1 MNSARRVF
9 AILSCLSVLA
19 VASLAQEDKAVLTG
33 TATDPSHAT
42 IPDAVVEVNNNLTGF
57 RRIVKTN
64 ESGSYYLGGLPIG
77 LYNVTVS
84 KAGFQT
90 ARFESVQMEVGQTR
104 TIDIQMKISTAEQ
117 EVNVQGIAPPLA
129 QTSADVGGVI
139 ANQQVTNMPINGRNW
154 TALLALAPGAIDS
167 GGANQQT
174 VRFAGR
180 GNDDNNF
187 RFDGVDATGIQHQSQ
202 VNTVRLQ
209 ISTEAI
215 AEFRVDSLLYTAEKG
230 GAPGGQAEVVS
241 KSGSNEFHG
250 AAFEYFRNDKLDA
263 RTPFDPS
270 TLPPLRLN
278 QFGATF
284 GGPVRKDHTFF
295 YVAYEG
301 LRQRQGVTLIGFVP
315 SDSFRTR
322 ALAESPAIAPLLAAY
337 PQGTSAIS
345 TDVSQFTSSA
355 RNTGDED
362 SLLIR
367 IDHRFSDSTV
377 LLARYNFDK
386 ALLTSPSGNL
396 LDVSKVP
403 SSPMNGTLQLV
414 HVFSPAM
421 LNQFQ
426 LGVNRI
432 AANTTADSHLFD
444 VSHLNESLSVAGFSG
459 LSQARVSVSNPTSY
473 SLLDNWSFTSGR
485 HTLKAGLESRRV
497 LFNQNNAPSQSLI
510 YTSPAAFALNQL
522 DTVNVAS
529 GIPMHG
535 MDKTNYFGYVQD
547 EWKAQSNLT
556 VIAGVR
562 YEYYGVFHEIYGRD
576 RPFDIESCGGYCSL
590 GAPFWK
596 PIYNDVEPRVSVAW
610 SPKALHGRTVIRT
623 GWGIYKGEAQLS
635 DLSNANENLQYRFS
649 LTSRD
654 FPSLS
659 FPAESLFP
667 QAILE
672 STTPRAQQ
680 RRRQDPTVGQWG
692 LQVQTELPGSFVLD
706 TGYIASHG
714 YHQFTRTY
722 VNVIN
727 PLTGQRPLPTFGIID
742 SKDANNDSTFEGWQT
757 SLRRQFRNGWLL
769 AANYMWSH
777 SINDGSVGGGESDY
791 PQNVACRSCE
801 KASSDQDVRQFFTL
815 SSVYQL
821 PFGRNR
827 RFLNRAG
834 FTDAVFGGWQFSV
847 IGMARSALPVTV
859 TVDRSVASVPD
870 GNNVSPQ
877 RPDVVGNGSVIPF
890 QQTTAGWINRAAFSA
905 PADGTFG
912 NGGRNVVRGPAL
924 WQADVGLD
932 KRFPIRERLSLDF
945 RVEAFN
951 LFNRAQ
957 FGNPASD
964 FSSPSFGRITTTV
977 NDRATGS
984 GTPRQF
990 QFALRLNY

>member
-1 MNSARRVF
+1 MDIRRVSSIP
-9 AILSCLSVLA
+9 ACVLLSAMAC
-19 VASLAQEDKAVLTG
+19 LAQEDKAVLTG
-33 TATDPSHAT
+33 TASDPSAAI
-42 IPDAVVEVNNNLTGF
+42 IPGAVVEVSSSLTGF
-57 RRIVKTN
+57 RRVVKTN
-64 ESGSYYLGGLPIG
+64 ETGSHYLGGLPIG
-77 LYNVTVS
+77 LYDVTVS
-84 KAGFQT
+84 KSGFQT

-104 TIDIQMKISTAEQ
+104 TLDIQMKISTAEEQ
-117 EVNVQGIAPPLA
+117 VNVQAAAAPLS
-129 QTSADVGGVI
+129 QSSADVGGVI
-139 ANQQVTNMPINGRNW
+139 VNQQVTNMPINGRNW
-154 TALLALAPGAIDS
+154 TALLALVPGAIDS
-167 GGANQQT
+167 GGENQQT

-209 ISTEAI
+209 VSTEAI

-230 GAPGGQAEVVS
+230 GAPGGQAEVIS
-241 KSGSNEFHG
+241 KSGTNEFHG
-250 AAFEYFRNDKLDA
+250 AAFEYFRNDQLDA

-278 QFGATF
+278 QFGATL
-284 GGPVRKDHTFF
+284 GGSIWKDHTFF
-295 YVAYEG
+295 YASYEG
-301 LRQRQGVTLIGFVP
+301 LRQRQGATLIGFVP

-322 ALAESPAIAPLLAAY
+322 TLAESPALAPLLPAY
-337 PQGTSAIS
+337 PHGATAIS
-345 TDVSQFTSSA
+345 ADVSQLITSA
-355 RNTGDED
+355 RFTGDED
-362 SLLIR
+362 SGLIR
-367 IDHRFSDSTV
+367 IDHRFSDTTT
-377 LLARYNFDK
+377 LLARYNIDE

-403 SSPMNGTLQLV
+403 SSPMNGTLQLL
-414 HVFSPAM
+414 HIFSAAM
-421 LNQFQ
+421 FNQFQ

-432 AANTTADSHLFD
+432 AANTTTDSHLFD
-444 VSHLNESLSVAGFSG
+444 VSHLNESLSVSSFSG
-459 LSQARVSVSNPTSY
+459 LAQARTSISNPTSY
-473 SLLDNWSFTSGR
+473 SLLDNWSLTKGR
-485 HTLKAGLESRRV
+485 HTLKVGLEIRRV
-497 LFNQNNAPSQSLI
+497 LFNQNNAPSQSLS
-510 YTSPAAFALNQL
+510 YTSTGTFALNQL

-535 MDKTNYFGYVQD
+535 MDKTNYFGYTQD
-547 EWKAQSNLT
+547 EWKAHSDLT
-556 VIAGVR
+556 ITAGLR

-576 RPFDIESCGGYCSL
+576 RPFDITTCGGYCPL
-590 GAPFWK
+590 GAPFWL
-596 PIYNDVEPRVSVAW
+596 PIYDDVEPRFSAAW

-623 GWGIYKGEAQLS
+623 GWGIYKGEGQLS
-635 DLSNANENLQYRFS
+635 DLSNANENLQNRFS
-649 LTSRD
+649 LTRLD

-667 QAILE
+667 QAILQ

-692 LQVQTELPGSFVLD
+692 LQVQTELPASFILD
-706 TGYIASHG
+706 TGYIGSHG

-727 PLTGQRPLPTFGIID
+727 PLTGQRPQPTFGIID
-742 SKDANNDSTFEGWQT
+742 SKDTNNDSTFAAWQT
-757 SLRRQFRNGWLL
+757 FLRRQFRYGWLL

-777 SINDGSVGGGESDY
+777 SLNDGSVGGGESDY
-791 PQNVACRSCE
+791 PENVACRSCE
-801 KASSDQDVRQFFTL
+801 KAGSDQDVRHFFTL

-827 RFLNRAG
+827 RFLNQGG
-834 FTDAVFGGWQFSV
+834 FTNAIFGGWQFSV
-847 IGMARSALPVTV
+847 IGVARSALPVTV

-877 RPDVVGNGSVIPF
+877 RPDVVAGTSVVPLH
-890 QQTTAGWINRAAFSA
+890 QTINGWINPGAFSI
-905 PADGTFG
+905 PANGTFG
-912 NGGRNVVRGPAL
+912 SAGRNLVRGPAL

-932 KRFPIRERLSLDF
+932 KRFPIMERFSIDF

-964 FSSPSFGRITTTV
+964 FSSASFGRITTTV
-977 NDRATGS
+977 NDGATGS